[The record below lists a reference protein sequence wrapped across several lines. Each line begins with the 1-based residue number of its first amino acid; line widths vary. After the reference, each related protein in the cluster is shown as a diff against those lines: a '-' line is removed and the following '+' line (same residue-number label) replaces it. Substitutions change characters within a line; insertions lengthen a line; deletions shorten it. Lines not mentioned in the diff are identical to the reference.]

1 MNTQQAKFI
10 LQGYRPNGADAGDAT
25 FAEAL
30 EQAKLDPIL
39 GQWLAREQSLDRAI
53 SAKLAEV
60 PAPAG
65 LRESILAGGRVSNT
79 TRRSWWQHPALMAAA
94 AGFAVLLATGLALWP
109 KQVAANSPLAEFAL
123 GDTLADSH
131 GGGHG
136 EETSAL
142 QAMLSQP
149 TTRLGNRLPVDF
161 KSLCTAGCRTVNFEG
176 HDVLEVCFKRE
187 GAWFHCY
194 IAQRADFPALAAAAA
209 PVLSDRTGASIASW
223 ADSSLL
229 YVVVSK
235 TGHTALA
242 RLL

>member
-10 LQGYRPNGADAGDAT
+10 LQGYRPSGADAGDAT

-30 EQAKLDPIL
+30 EQVRLDPVL

-65 LRESILAGGRVSNT
+65 LLESILAGGRVSDT
-79 TRRSWWQHPALMAAA
+79 TQRSWWQHPALLAAA

-109 KQVAANSPLAEFAL
+109 KPAEANSRLAEFAL
-123 GDTLADSH
+123 GDTLGSAKH
-131 GGGHG
+131 GGHG
-136 EETSAL
+136 EETGAL

-149 TTRLGNRLPVDF
+149 TTRLGNQLPVDF
-161 KSLCTAGCRTVNFEG
+161 KTLRSAGCRTINFEG
-176 HDVLEVCFKRE
+176 HELLEVCFKRD
-187 GAWFHCY
+187 GTWFHCY

-209 PVLSDRTGASIASW
+209 PVLVDNGGASVASW
-223 ADSSLL
+223 ADASHL
-229 YVVVSK
+229 YLVVSK
-235 TGHTALA
+235 TGRTALA